1 MDGSETVRRIQQFAR
16 LRPDEQFVGV
26 DVNTIVQEAV
36 AIIRPRWEEKTT
48 HENRPLDLKLDL
60 GPVPPVSGRPAAL
73 TEVLTN
79 LMLNAIDAMPEGGT
93 LAVSTRPQEGAV
105 VITVTDTGVGMTD
118 AVRRRIF
125 EPFFSTKG
133 ESGSGLGL
141 AMSYSIVKRHSG
153 DISVASEPGRGTTF
167 TMVFPAA
174 SQATVAPPPSSP
186 PRPRRAARVM
196 VVDDEPQVLATLAE
210 LLRTQGHQVTAAPGG
225 RDALAMYR
233 PGGFDV
239 VLTNIGM
246 AGMNGWEVAER
257 VRAIDRAVPLVF
269 ITGWGLREEDN
280 ARLAALGVTRCL
292 FKPVR
297 PAELDA
303 AIQATLP
310 A

>member
-1 MDGSETVRRIQQFAR
+1 M
-16 LRPDEQFVGV
+16 
-26 DVNTIVQEAV
+26 
-36 AIIRPRWEEKTT
+36 
-48 HENRPLDLKLDL
+48 DLKLDL
-60 GPVPPVSGRPAAL
+60 GSVSPVSGRPSAL

-93 LAVSTRPQEGAV
+93 LAVGTRQQDADV
-105 VITVTDTGVGMTD
+105 VITVTDTGIGM
-118 AVRRRIF
+118 AEEVRRRIF

-153 DISVASEPGRGTTF
+153 EITVDSEPGRGATF
-167 TMVFPAA
+167 TLVFPAA
-174 SQATVAPPPSSP
+174 SQAAAAPPTASA

-196 VVDDEPQVLATLAE
+196 VVDDERQVLATLAE

-225 RDALAMYR
+225 RDAVELFR

-257 VRAIDRAVPLVF
+257 IRAIDRTVPLVF

-280 ARLAALGVTRCL
+280 ARLASLGITRCL

-303 AIQATLP
+303 AIQATLG